1 MPHGRTS
8 KKNIYL
14 TGFMASGKTTVGK
27 RLAQRLGWRF
37 HDVDSA
43 IEHRARKPI
52 AKIFSSKG
60 EAAFRKMEELE
71 IQRAARKRR
80 TVIAL
85 GGGALASERNRHAV
99 EESGLL
105 IYLCVSPAE
114 ALRRIE
120 NDGIENRPML
130 RGVPP
135 AKRKNY
141 LAALLS
147 KRRPLY
153 RRASIRVAT
162 GGSTPRQIV
171 ERILRKLLWD
181 GIAPPQSKSSR
192 PRQ

>member
-1 MPHGRTS
+1 MPHGSTS

-43 IEHRARKPI
+43 IERRARKPI
-52 AKIFSSKG
+52 AKIFSAKG
-60 EAAFRKMEELE
+60 EAAFRRMEELE

-85 GGGALASERNRHAV
+85 GGGALASERNRHTV

-120 NDGIENRPML
+120 KDGIEKRPKL

-141 LAALLS
+141 LSSLLS
-147 KRRPLY
+147 KRRPFY

-171 ERILRKLLWD
+171 ERLLRKLSWD
-181 GIAPPQSKSSR
+181 GIAPPGTKR
-192 PRQ
+192 ARQ